1 LAFDLTGTAVHH
13 GCNAVRSRK
22 KSVIMN
28 KFLISALA
36 ALTLTTPVLAQP
48 TDILNASYDIA
59 RELFEAENAAYL
71 ASGATV
77 TINQSHAGSSA
88 QARAVLEGMQADVVT
103 FNQVTD
109 VQRLV
114 EGGFVSE
121 DWQSEFPNNAAPFY
135 SFPSFLVRA
144 GNPKGISDWGD
155 LAEEGIQVI
164 FPNPKTSGN
173 GRYTYLAA
181 RAWAAE
187 EYAGDEAQIEAFL
200 TKLFSNVPVFE
211 TGGRAATTAFTER
224 QLGDVLVTFE
234 AEVLA
239 VRDQLGAENYEAVVP
254 SVSFLSEFPVAIVD
268 RVVDARG
275 SRDLAKSY
283 LDFLFTPAGQEVA
296 AQHHHRVYDETVVA
310 AHAADFPEVN
320 LVTVEDAFGGW
331 DAVNAEH
338 FADGGLLDRVFL
350 NQ

>member
-1 LAFDLTGTAVHH
+1 
-13 GCNAVRSRK
+13 
-22 KSVIMN
+22 MN
-28 KFLISALA
+28 KLFAAAVTAIALGA
-36 ALTLTTPVLAQP
+36 TPAFAQP

-59 RELFEAENAAYL
+59 RELFEAENAAYA

-88 QARAVLEGMQADVVT
+88 QARAVLEGLAADVVT

-109 VQRLV
+109 IDKLV
-114 EGGFVSE
+114 EGGFVAA
-121 DWQSEFPNNAAPFY
+121 DWSTQFPNNAAPFY
-135 SFPSFLVRA
+135 SFPAFLVRS

-155 LAEEGIQVI
+155 LAADGVQVI

-181 RAWAAE
+181 RAWATE
-187 EYAGDEAQIEAFL
+187 EYAGDEAKIEEFL

-224 QLGDVLVTFE
+224 ELGDVLVTFE
-234 AEVLA
+234 AEVLS
-239 VRDQLGAENYEAVVP
+239 VRKQLGADKYDAVIP

-268 RVVDARG
+268 KVVDSRG
-275 SRDLAKSY
+275 SRDLAKAY
-283 LDFLFTPAGQEVA
+283 LDFLFTPEGQEVA
-296 AQHHHRVYDETVVA
+296 AANFHRPQDAAVLA
-310 AHAADFPEVN
+310 AHAADFPEVR
-320 LVTVEDAFGGW
+320 LVTVEDAYGGW
-331 DAVNAEH
+331 KKASEEH
-338 FADGGLLDRVFL
+338 FADGGLLDKVFL

>member
-1 LAFDLTGTAVHH
+1 MNKLFATAV
-13 GCNAVRSRK
+13 AV
-22 KSVIMN
+22 
-28 KFLISALA
+28 LALGSAPA
-36 ALTLTTPVLAQP
+36 LAQP

-59 RELFEAENAAYL
+59 RELFEAENAAYA

-88 QARAVLEGMQADVVT
+88 QARAVLEGLAADVVT

-109 VQRLV
+109 IDKLV
-114 EGGFVSE
+114 EGGFVSD
-121 DWQSEFPNNAAPFY
+121 DWASEFPNNAAPFY
-135 SFPSFLVRA
+135 SFPAFLVRA

-155 LAEEGIQVI
+155 LAADGVQVI

-181 RAWAAE
+181 RAWATE

-200 TKLFSNVPVFE
+200 TKLFANVPVFE

-224 QLGDVLVTFE
+224 ELGDVLVTFE
-234 AEVLA
+234 AEVLS
-239 VRDQLGAENYEAVVP
+239 VRKQLGADKYDAVIP

-268 RVVDARG
+268 KVVDARG
-275 SRDLAKSY
+275 SRDLAKAY
-283 LDFLFTPAGQEVA
+283 LDFLFTPEGQEVA
-296 AQHHHRVYDETVVA
+296 AANFHRPQDATVLA
-310 AHAADFPEVN
+310 AHAAEFPEVR
-320 LVTVEDAFGGW
+320 LVTVEDAYGGW
-331 DAVNAEH
+331 AKVSEEH
-338 FADGGLLDRVFL
+338 FADGGLLDKVFL

>member
-1 LAFDLTGTAVHH
+1 
-13 GCNAVRSRK
+13 
-22 KSVIMN
+22 MN
-28 KFLISALA
+28 KLLLTAATALA
-36 ALTLTTPVLAQP
+36 VSATPVLAQP

-59 RELFEAENAAYL
+59 RELFEAENAAYA

-88 QARAVLEGMQADVVT
+88 QARAILEGLQADVVT

-114 EGGFVSE
+114 DGGFVSE

-144 GNPKGISDWGD
+144 GNPKDIQDWGD
-155 LAEEGIQVI
+155 LAEEGVQVI

-181 RAWAAE
+181 RAWAKE
-187 EYAGDEAQIEAFL
+187 EFAGDEAQVEEFL
-200 TKLFSNVPVFE
+200 TKLFANVPVYE

-234 AEVLA
+234 AETLA
-239 VRDQLGAENYEAVVP
+239 VTNLLGADKYEPVTP

-268 RVVDARG
+268 KVVDARG
-275 SRDLAKSY
+275 SRDLAKAY
-283 LDFLFTPAGQEVA
+283 LDFLFSPEGQEVA
-296 AQHHHRVYDETVVA
+296 AAAYHRPYDDAVRA
-310 AHAADFPEVN
+310 AHADKFPDVRLVN
-320 LVTVEDAFGGW
+320 VDEEYGGW
-331 DAVNAEH
+331 DKVAAEH
-338 FADGGLLDRVFL
+338 FADGGLLDNVFV

>member
-1 LAFDLTGTAVHH
+1 
-13 GCNAVRSRK
+13 
-22 KSVIMN
+22 MN
-28 KFLISALA
+28 KLLLSALA
-36 ALTLTTPVLAQP
+36 ALTLGSAPAFAQP

-59 RELFEAENAAYL
+59 RELFEAENAAYA

-77 TINQSHAGSSA
+77 TVNQSHAGSSA
-88 QARAVLEGMQADVVT
+88 QARSILEGLAADVVT

-109 VQRLV
+109 IDRLV
-114 EGGFVSE
+114 DGGFVSD
-121 DWQSEFPNNAAPFY
+121 DWATEFPNNAAPFY
-135 SFPSFLVRA
+135 SFPAFLVRA
-144 GNPKGISDWGD
+144 GNPKNISDWGD
-155 LAEEGIQVI
+155 LAEDGVQVI

-181 RAWAAE
+181 RAWATE

-224 QLGDVLVTFE
+224 ELGDVLVTFE
-234 AEVLA
+234 AEVLS
-239 VRDQLGAENYEAVVP
+239 VRQQLGADLYDAVIP

-268 RVVDARG
+268 KVVDGRG

-283 LDFLFTPAGQEVA
+283 LDFLFTPEGQEIA
-296 AQHHHRVYDETVVA
+296 AANFHRPSDETVLA
-310 AHAADFPEVN
+310 AHAADFPEVR

-331 DAVNAEH
+331 DQVSEAH
-338 FADGGLLDRVFL
+338 FADGGLLDKVFL

>member
-1 LAFDLTGTAVHH
+1 
-13 GCNAVRSRK
+13 
-22 KSVIMN
+22 MN
-28 KFLISALA
+28 KLLISAAA
-36 ALTLTTPVLAQP
+36 ALALASTPVLAQP

-59 RELFEAENAAYL
+59 RELLEAENAAY
-71 ASGATV
+71 AATGATV

-88 QARAVLEGMQADVVT
+88 QARAILEGLQADVVT

-114 EGGFVSE
+114 EGGYVSE
-121 DWQSEFPNNAAPFY
+121 DWASDFPHNAAPFY

-155 LAEEGIQVI
+155 LAQEGVQVI

-181 RAWAAE
+181 RAWATE
-187 EYAGDEAQIEAFL
+187 EYAGDEAQIEEFL
-200 TKLFSNVPVFE
+200 TKLFANVPVFE

-234 AEVLA
+234 AETLA
-239 VRDQLGAENYEAVVP
+239 VVELMGPDNYEAIVP

-275 SRDLAKSY
+275 SREIAKAY
-283 LDFLFTPAGQEVA
+283 LDFLFSPEGQEVA
-296 AQHHHRVYDETVVA
+296 AANFHRPQDETVAA
-310 AHAADFPEVN
+310 AHAGTFPEIR
-320 LVTVEDAFGGW
+320 LVTVDDAFGGW
-331 DAVNAEH
+331 DQVGSEH
-338 FADGGLLDRVFL
+338 FADGGLLDRVFV

>member
-1 LAFDLTGTAVHH
+1 
-13 GCNAVRSRK
+13 
-22 KSVIMN
+22 MN
-28 KFLISALA
+28 KLLASAVAALA
-36 ALTLTTPVLAQP
+36 LASSPAFAQP

-59 RELFEAENAAYL
+59 RELFEAENAAYA

-77 TINQSHAGSSA
+77 TVNQSHAGSSA
-88 QARAVLEGMQADVVT
+88 QARAILEGLQADVAT

-109 VQRLV
+109 IQKLV
-114 EGGFVSE
+114 EGGYVSE
-121 DWQSEFPNNAAPFY
+121 DWATEFPDNAAPFY

-155 LAEEGIQVI
+155 LAADGVQVI

-181 RAWAAE
+181 RAWATE
-187 EYAGDEAQIEAFL
+187 EYAGDEAKIEEFL

-224 QLGDVLVTFE
+224 QLGDVLVSFE
-234 AEVLA
+234 AETLA
-239 VRDQLGAENYEAVVP
+239 VEKLLGADKYEAVTP

-268 RVVDARG
+268 KVVDTRG
-275 SRDLAKSY
+275 SRDLAKAY
-283 LDFLFTPAGQEVA
+283 LDFLFTPEGQEVA
-296 AQHHHRVYDETVVA
+296 AANFHRPQDETVAA
-310 AHAADFPEVN
+310 AHADTFPEIR
-320 LVTVEDAFGGW
+320 LVTVDEAYGGW
-331 DAVNAEH
+331 EKVAAEH
-338 FADGGLLDRVFL
+338 FADGGLLDKVFL

>member
-1 LAFDLTGTAVHH
+1 
-13 GCNAVRSRK
+13 
-22 KSVIMN
+22 MN
-28 KFLISALA
+28 KYFAPAIAVL
-36 ALTLTTPVLAQP
+36 ALTATPVLAQP
-48 TDILNASYDIA
+48 TDLLNASYDIA
-59 RELFEAENAAYL
+59 REIFEAENAAYA

-88 QARAVLEGMQADVVT
+88 QARSILEGLQADVVT

-109 VQRLV
+109 IERLV
-114 EGGFVSE
+114 EGGFVSD

-144 GNPKGISDWGD
+144 GNPKNISDWGD
-155 LAEEGIQVI
+155 LAEEGVQVI

-181 RAWAAE
+181 RAWATE
-187 EYAGDEAQIEAFL
+187 EYAGDEAQVEDFL
-200 TKLFSNVPVFE
+200 TKLFANVPVFE

-234 AEVLA
+234 AETLA
-239 VRDQLGAENYEAVVP
+239 VTELLGADQYQPVTP

-268 RVVDARG
+268 KVVDARG
-275 SRDLAKSY
+275 SRDAAKAY
-283 LDFLFTPAGQEVA
+283 LDFLFTPEGQEIA
-296 AQHHHRVYDETVVA
+296 AQNFHRVQDETVAA
-310 AHAADFPEVN
+310 AHAETFPEVR

-331 DAVNAEH
+331 DTVAAEH
-338 FADGGLLDRVFL
+338 FAEGGLLDKVFV

>member
-1 LAFDLTGTAVHH
+1 
-13 GCNAVRSRK
+13 
-22 KSVIMN
+22 MN
-28 KFLISALA
+28 KFLAVAAAVFALG
-36 ALTLTTPVLAQP
+36 TPAFAQP

-59 RELFEAENAAYL
+59 RELFEAENAAYA

-77 TINQSHAGSSA
+77 TVNQSHAGTST
-88 QARAVLEGMQADVVT
+88 QVRAILEGLAADVVT

-109 VQRLV
+109 IARLV

-121 DWQSEFPNNAAPFY
+121 DWASEFPNNAAPFY
-135 SFPSFLVRA
+135 SFPAFLVRA

-155 LAEEGIQVI
+155 LAADGVQVI

-181 RAWAAE
+181 RAWAVE

-200 TKLFSNVPVFE
+200 TKLFANVPVFE

-234 AEVLA
+234 AEVLS
-239 VRDQLGAENYEAVVP
+239 VRNQLGADNYEAVIP

-268 RVVDARG
+268 KVVDTRG
-275 SRDLAKSY
+275 SRDLAKAY
-283 LDFLFTPAGQEVA
+283 LDFLFSPEGQEVA
-296 AQHHHRVYDETVVA
+296 AANFHRVQDETVAA
-310 AHAADFPEVN
+310 AHAADFPEVR
-320 LVTVEDAFGGW
+320 LVTIEDAFGGW
-331 DAVNAEH
+331 AKASEEH
-338 FADGGLLDRVFL
+338 FADGGLLDNVFL